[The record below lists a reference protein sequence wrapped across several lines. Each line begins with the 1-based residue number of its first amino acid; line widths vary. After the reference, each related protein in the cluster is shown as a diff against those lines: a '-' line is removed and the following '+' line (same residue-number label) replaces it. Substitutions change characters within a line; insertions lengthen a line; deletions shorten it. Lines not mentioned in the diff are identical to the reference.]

1 MDKGAPAP
9 LRKKR
14 GWIQFVFA
22 VYIKSLSRGEPAP
35 AAMQEWCESCSQS
48 LMPSDIPAIT
58 LANIAHKF
66 TNLHAS
72 IKDNT
77 LLDSNAILVEVLA
90 LDIALEEWHQ
100 NLPEFWRFKIRPAT
114 EDMPFTFLG
123 MTHDYKDVWVSRV
136 LNNYRWLRILVNELL
151 LVHMKQDETG
161 TYTPEH
167 EEQRKKSVEMISMM
181 ATDICT
187 GVSSSFFQSRVIGAA
202 MSGIFMILF
211 PLGIAGS
218 AWAVSEEL
226 HCWVVNLLRYIGNQL
241 GISQAISMVELV
253 QLQRRSFLD
262 VHRTS
267 RTVADLWVADTMAVP
282 SVD

>member
-1 MDKGAPAP
+1 
-9 LRKKR
+9 
-14 GWIQFVFA
+14 
-22 VYIKSLSRGEPAP
+22 
-35 AAMQEWCESCSQS
+35 
-48 LMPSDIPAIT
+48 MPSDLPPIT

-72 IKDNT
+72 IKNNT
-77 LLDSNAILVEVLA
+77 LLDSNAILLEVLA
-90 LDIALEEWHQ
+90 LEFELEEWHQ
-100 NLPEFWRFKIRPAT
+100 SLPETWRFETRPAPK
-114 EDMPFTFLG
+114 DMPFTFLG
-123 MTHDYKDVWVSRV
+123 MRHEYKDVWVSRV

-151 LVHMKQDETG
+151 LIHMSQVEIG
-161 TYTPEH
+161 TYAPEH
-167 EEQRKKSVEMISMM
+167 EEQRKRSIDVISMM

-187 GVSSSFFQSRVIGAA
+187 GISSSFFQPRARGA
-202 MSGIFMILF
+202 MSGVFMILF

-218 AWAVSEEL
+218 AWGVSEEL
-226 HCWVVNLLRYIGNQL
+226 HCWVINLLWYIGNQL

-267 RTVADLWVADTMAVP
+267 RTVADLWIADTMIVP